1 MDLSDLYRTVFSR
14 LEHLSYQQLALLT
27 AVIVG
32 FGVYCLRGFGSR
44 SNY

>member
-1 MDLSDLYRTVFSR
+1 MNVSELYRTVFSR
-14 LEHLSYQQLALLT
+14 LEHLSYQQLAVLMV
-27 AVIVG
+27 VIVG